1 MPPSWATSGLD
12 LHLEVTGR
20 GVRAGVERALREAV
34 CSGRLGPG
42 TVLPSSRG
50 LAGDLGLARNTVA
63 GAYDQLVAEGWLV
76 ARQGSR
82 TRVADRSSAAVTAA
96 APTEAPRR
104 ALPFDLRAGAPD
116 LSSFPRT
123 EWLGAARRAL
133 RNVAAGD
140 LGYPDPRGVPALR
153 EALAGYLT
161 RARGVQASP
170 ERVVVCSGF
179 GHGFTLLRRMLHSRG
194 GSSLAVESH
203 GLTTTIEATTATGLE
218 VTTLP
223 VDQDGAV
230 IDLGGQAAVLL
241 TPAHQFPLGVVL
253 APQRRSEVVQ
263 WARDT
268 GGLVIEDDYDGEFR
282 YDRHP
287 VGALQALAPEHVI
300 YAGTTSKALA
310 PGLRLGW
317 LVLPAHLVAE
327 VAAAMTE
334 TTASTLEQLTLA
346 ELITSGGYDRHI
358 RRQRLAY
365 RRRRD
370 HLVASLH
377 AVPGVEVTGIAAGLH
392 LVARLPTATTE
403 DQAVHQCH
411 NAGVAVRGLDT
422 YQLGAH
428 SQPAALVIGY
438 AAPAA
443 HAFRPA
449 AAALTAALAPGPPAS
464 RSHTIGT

>member
-1 MPPSWATSGLD
+1 VPPSWATSGLD
-12 LHLEVTGR
+12 IHLEVTGR

-34 CSGRLGPG
+34 CSGRLRPG

-104 ALPFDLRAGAPD
+104 PLPFDLRAGAPD

-140 LGYPDPRGVPALR
+140 LGYPDPRGVAPLR
-153 EALAGYLT
+153 EALAGHLT

-179 GHGFTLLRRMLHSRG
+179 GHGFALLRRVLHARG

-230 IDLGGQAAVLL
+230 IELGGQTGHRSRGGQRAGYSLL
-241 TPAHQFPLGVVL
+241 HG
-253 APQRRSEVVQ
+253 
-263 WARDT
+263 
-268 GGLVIEDDYDGEFR
+268 GGLPAGR
-282 YDRHP
+282 SH
-287 VGALQALAPEHVI
+287 APLR
-300 YAGTTSKALA
+300 AG
-310 PGLRLGW
+310 
-317 LVLPAHLVAE
+317 
-327 VAAAMTE
+327 
-334 TTASTLEQLTLA
+334 
-346 ELITSGGYDRHI
+346 
-358 RRQRLAY
+358 
-365 RRRRD
+365 RRRRGMARRAAD
-370 HLVASLH
+370 GRFGRRTRPSSLTSRP
-377 AVPGVEVTGIAAGLH
+377 VP
-392 LVARLPTATTE
+392 
-403 DQAVHQCH
+403 
-411 NAGVAVRGLDT
+411 
-422 YQLGAH
+422 
-428 SQPAALVIGY
+428 
-438 AAPAA
+438 
-443 HAFRPA
+443 
-449 AAALTAALAPGPPAS
+449 
-464 RSHTIGT
+464 